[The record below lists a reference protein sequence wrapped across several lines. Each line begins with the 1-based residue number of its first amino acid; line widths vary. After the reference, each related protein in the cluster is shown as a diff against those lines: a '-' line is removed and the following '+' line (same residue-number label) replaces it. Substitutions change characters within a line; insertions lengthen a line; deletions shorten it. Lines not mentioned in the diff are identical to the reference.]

1 LILGSYFITVEMLST
16 YTFSQ
21 FLTPFFYFFV
31 RNPGLRVDTVAQ
43 RICLYQM
50 RLIEF

>member
-1 LILGSYFITVEMLST
+1 LLVGSYFITAEKLST

-31 RNPGLRVDTVAQ
+31 RNPGKPPSGT
-43 RICLYQM
+43 
-50 RLIEF
+50 LISTSVGYKGSVN